1 MRRLTPAARVAVASV
16 TLSLG
21 AIALIGHGARAE
33 TPPIE
38 TVPGDSVPVTTPTT
52 PPTTSPISDST
63 TPLPGLAPSD
73 LLSPEFTTT
82 TTTTVPKRLPRRPDK
97 VNIGSVVVELST
109 QRTFVF
115 TPSRRLVAVIPV
127 STGKNNTTPVG
138 SFRVFSKSAQAFYS
152 ADPRERMRWM
162 VRFTKGREGDNI
174 GFHGIPYRVTTA
186 GERPLPTP
194 IGKKPSSHGCIR
206 MRVHDAKW
214 LFDNIDESTP
224 VRVVRNYR
232 RTAING

>member
-1 MRRLTPAARVAVASV
+1 MAF
-16 TLSLG
+16 SLG
-21 AIALIGHGARAE
+21 AVGLVDHAAHAG
-33 TPPIE
+33 TPPAE
-38 TVPGDSVPVTTPTT
+38 PDPSGSVTTTAPT
-52 PPTTSPISDST
+52 PPTPET
-63 TPLPGLAPSD
+63 TPSD
-73 LLSPEFTTT
+73 LLAPEFTTT
-82 TTTTVPKRLPRRPDK
+82 TTTSPDRPTRLPRRPDK

-115 TPSRRLVAVIPV
+115 TPSRRLVAIIPV

-174 GFHGIPYRVTTA
+174 GFHGIPYRVTAA
-186 GERPLPTP
+186 GEFHLPTP
-194 IGKKPSSHGCIR
+194 IGKRPSSHGCIR

-232 RTAING
+232 RTSING

>member
-1 MRRLTPAARVAVASV
+1 MRRLPPAARVAVASIS
-16 TLSLG
+16 LSLG
-21 AIALIGHGARAE
+21 AIALIGHTARAS
-33 TPPIE
+33 TPPVE
-38 TVPGDSVPVTTPTT
+38 NVPGEAVPTT
-52 PPTTSPISDST
+52 PPTAVPAAPAPEP
-63 TPLPGLAPSD
+63 TPAE

-82 TTTTVPKRLPRRPDK
+82 TTTAPDRPIRLPRRPDK

-109 QRTFVF
+109 QRTYVF

-127 STGKNNTTPVG
+127 STGKNDTTPVG
-138 SFRVFSKSAQAFYS
+138 SFRVFSKSAQAYYA

-174 GFHGIPYRVTTA
+174 GFHGIPYRVTAA
-186 GERPLPTP
+186 GEMPLPTP

-224 VRVVRNYR
+224 VRVVRTYR
-232 RTAING
+232 ATLNHRRR

>member
-1 MRRLTPAARVAVASV
+1 MRRLPPAARVAVASA

-21 AIALIGHGARAE
+21 AIALIGHAARAE
-33 TPPIE
+33 TPPVE
-38 TVPGDSVPVTTPTT
+38 TVPGDSVPSDSVPIAT
-52 PPTTSPISDST
+52 PTTSPISDPMS
-63 TPLPGLAPSD
+63 APSTPAAE
-73 LLSPEFTTT
+73 LLAPEFTTT

-115 TPSRRLVAVIPV
+115 TPSRRLVAIIPV

-232 RTAING
+232 SLRG